1 MINMAQATVHSK
13 LCGFTHMITS
23 KKDGENVLIN
33 IQTDCEKIKKMSP
46 MVLSVMEL
54 FDIKENPV
62 MNKAQELKCSSNCLV
77 PCGVLNVSRIEAGFL
92 AESLCRKVGSLSITF
107 D

>member
-1 MINMAQATVHSK
+1 MAQATVHSR
-13 LCGFTHMITS
+13 LCGFTHEITGT
-23 KKDGENVLIN
+23 KNGENVLIN
-33 IQTDCEKIKKMSP
+33 IQTDCEKIAKMSP
-46 MVLSVMEL
+46 MVISAMDL

-92 AESLCRKVGSLSITF
+92 AESFCKKVGSLSITF